1 VVTEGCPVGAALA
14 EQVLERSERDLRSG
28 AEPDAVGI
36 SYLPLLLPRGEP
48 SHTPA
53 IVSRPHLLPLARAG
67 CHVVAASAEAG

>member
-36 SYLPLLLPRGEP
+36 SSLPLLLPRGE
-48 SHTPA
+48 
-53 IVSRPHLLPLARAG
+53 
-67 CHVVAASAEAG
+67 ASAYTRSRIAPTISYT